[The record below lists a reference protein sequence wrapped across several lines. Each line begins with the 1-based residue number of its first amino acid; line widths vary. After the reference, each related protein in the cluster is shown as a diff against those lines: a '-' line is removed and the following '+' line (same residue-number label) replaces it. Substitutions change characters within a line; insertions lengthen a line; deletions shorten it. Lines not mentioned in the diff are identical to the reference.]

1 MYNHGKEFLNNAI
14 EENIIENEY
23 CIKFK
28 CATTENPQENQM
40 IEQIHRAIDNL
51 IHSFYLQ
58 NYYFGEDEPWSI
70 ILAATAF
77 VFHIM

>member
-1 MYNHGKEFLNNAI
+1 
-14 EENIIENEY
+14 
-23 CIKFK
+23 
-28 CATTENPQENQM
+28 M